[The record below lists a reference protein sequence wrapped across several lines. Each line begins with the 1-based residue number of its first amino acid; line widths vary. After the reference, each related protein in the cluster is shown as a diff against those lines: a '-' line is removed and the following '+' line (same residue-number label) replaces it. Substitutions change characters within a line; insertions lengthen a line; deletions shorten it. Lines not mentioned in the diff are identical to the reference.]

1 MPSFCLMIYSEHS
14 SVIYA
19 IALSVLLWCSL
30 CSGAGKQPSP
40 DDIRLTPAVR
50 AVASVYGSVV
60 SIGTQETKQVNDG
73 YERFYHEFY
82 GQVLLPRQKT
92 VRNYVPLGSGV
103 IVNARGLIV
112 TNNHVVRRARNLEI
126 RLWNGKS
133 FPARTVGFDEP
144 NDLALLQLL
153 PEKLGETR
161 LQGARFGQPNDLL
174 LGETVL
180 TIGNPFGL
188 DHSVSQGVLS
198 AMHRSYESDDVP
210 FDDILQTD
218 AAINPGNSGGPLV
231 NLKGEVIGINQ
242 AIRRGASGI
251 GFAIPVKRIEEFLS
265 RWLLPSRFS
274 NGHLGLETPRRGKS
288 GVVLGEME
296 SESPAAQAGLK
307 SGDEVVEVN
316 GQPIRRLLDFGEA
329 LWQAPEGS
337 AVSLRLSDGRQ
348 VSLKVT
354 PMADDVLIESRLGLR
369 VQTLTPDLCEA
380 IDLPRDLR
388 GVVINQLNSEPDFRV
403 ELGDWRQVF
412 KRGDIIVKV
421 DDTPIRSAQELAEQL
436 RKRRTGDSV
445 SLFAIVYDHDQ
456 SRLMFNKFQAILK

>member
-1 MPSFCLMIYSEHS
+1 M
-14 SVIYA
+14 
-19 IALSVLLWCSL
+19 
-30 CSGAGKQPSP
+30 
-40 DDIRLTPAVR
+40 
-50 AVASVYGSVV
+50 
-60 SIGTQETKQVNDG
+60 
-73 YERFYHEFY
+73 
-82 GQVLLPRQKT
+82 
-92 VRNYVPLGSGV
+92 
-103 IVNARGLIV
+103 
-112 TNNHVVRRARNLEI
+112 
-126 RLWNGKS
+126 
-133 FPARTVGFDEP
+133 
-144 NDLALLQLL
+144 
-153 PEKLGETR
+153 
-161 LQGARFGQPNDLL
+161 
-174 LGETVL
+174 
-180 TIGNPFGL
+180 
-188 DHSVSQGVLS
+188 
-198 AMHRSYESDDVP
+198 
-210 FDDILQTD
+210 
-218 AAINPGNSGGPLV
+218 
-231 NLKGEVIGINQ
+231 
-242 AIRRGASGI
+242 
-251 GFAIPVKRIEEFLS
+251 
-265 RWLLPSRFS
+265 
-274 NGHLGLETPRRGKS
+274 
-288 GVVLGEME
+288 
-296 SESPAAQAGLK
+296 
-307 SGDEVVEVN
+307 VEVN